1 MAEEAVAIVEALV
14 VGMVEASAVVAIS
27 VAGISQV
34 AVVISVGLAAIASVA
49 IALRNTEEGI
59 SITEIVSGTI
69 VISFLEVPS
78 GMMTPTTGMTIIRT
92 MDIGTT
98 AFTASCSNPVD
109 KLSFNWPDRRSDIE
123 AAAKRL
129 RCYNQPVFQGEY
141 AGRSFGPG
149 CVQALP
155 DRRVIARGRERIRR
169 RLSR

>member
-34 AVVISVGLAAIASVA
+34 AVAISLGLVGVGLAAIASQS
-49 IALRNTEEGI
+49 IEE
-59 SITEIVSGTI
+59 STLDTEIVSDTI

-78 GMMTPTTGMTIIRT
+78 GMMTPTMSMIIIRT

-109 KLSFNWPDRRSDIE
+109 KLSTAWPDRRSDIE
-123 AAAKRL
+123 AAARRL
-129 RCYNQPVFQGEY
+129 RCY
-141 AGRSFGPG
+141 S
-149 CVQALP
+149 
-155 DRRVIARGRERIRR
+155 
-169 RLSR
+169 

>member
-34 AVVISVGLAAIASVA
+34 AVVISLGLVGVGLAAIASVA

-78 GMMTPTTGMTIIRT
+78 GMMTPTTSMIIIRTTDIRT

-98 AFTASCSNPVD
+98 GFTASCSNPVD
-109 KLSFNWPDRRSDIE
+109 KLSIAWPDRRSEIE
-123 AAAKRL
+123 AAARRL
-129 RCYNQPVFQGEY
+129 RCY
-141 AGRSFGPG
+141 S
-149 CVQALP
+149 
-155 DRRVIARGRERIRR
+155 
-169 RLSR
+169 